1 MATGRA
7 NNKSTQVASRVP
19 NEIIELME
27 ATREEG
33 ETVGKYIATSIL
45 NEAKRRQR
53 RKKSGMPEE

>member
-1 MATGRA
+1 
-7 NNKSTQVASRVP
+7 
-19 NEIIELME
+19 ME